1 MRLPLDSL
9 APLEDIEL
17 PHTESGATTPDFAAI
32 GQQSNRLERV
42 VGIVVHRVF
51 ELLAREEILPK
62 AGDGR
67 LNRWVTSNIQF
78 HSLPAPQAQS
88 AHERIGRLVSL
99 ALSCEMG
106 RWIIASKLEASSEL
120 ALTRLTGDEAQ
131 RYVIDRTFLDEAS
144 GIRWIVDF
152 KTAEPAEGESLSS
165 FEARERALYGP
176 QLENYAE
183 LIAELSWMTPAP
195 IKTALYYPAIQHF
208 AILAP

>member
-1 MRLPLDSL
+1 M
-9 APLEDIEL
+9 
-17 PHTESGATTPDFAAI
+17 
-32 GQQSNRLERV
+32 
-42 VGIVVHRVF
+42 
-51 ELLAREEILPK
+51 
-62 AGDGR
+62 
-67 LNRWVTSNIQF
+67 
-78 HSLPAPQAQS
+78 
-88 AHERIGRLVSL
+88 VSL

-106 RWIIASKLEASSEL
+106 RWIIASKIEAYSEL

-165 FEARERALYGP
+165 FVARERALYGP

-208 AILAP
+208 AVLAP